1 MAILLSLSATNYNE
15 DELQEM
21 TRELRDELQAETG
34 CEITLATAFIQ
45 RQADQAQAK
54 GSEWELVGQLIL
66 KGLGVGLGGGGS
78 VALVNV
84 LKTYLQRKPTL
95 EIEIKRKGGETI
107 KVKADDLSKAER
119 QAVLQQFLSAD
130 ENKS

>member
-1 MAILLSLSATNYNE
+1 MAIELSLRAADLNE
-15 DELQEM
+15 DELQGL

-34 CEITLATAFIQ
+34 AEVTLNTTPAQPLATGIQ
-45 RQADQAQAK
+45 RK
-54 GSEWELVGQLIL
+54 SGEWEVVGQLLL
-66 KGLGVGLGGGGS
+66 KGLGVGGGG
-78 VALVNV
+78 VALFNV

-107 KVKADDLSKAER
+107 KVKAHDLSKAER

-130 ENKS
+130 ESKP